1 MKLYRVLISSLTSS
15 FRYPNMMSSHQL
27 SVKAVPYST
36 IQGLIGSATGSMNID
51 NLKFSY
57 LFRYES
63 KFFDIETIYKITSKN
78 GKIQGYLYKPKPKNK
93 KYLAQDGLYP
103 TAAPFKREVL
113 YENYLT
119 LYLDNEDI
127 ANSFKSPHFQL
138 LLGRSSDLAKVVD
151 IQEVSKKIKKID
163 SVNLNGTILPFN
175 EYRLPGEIYTMPKYF
190 DTTNN
195 IREAKEIQPF
205 VIFDG
210 GGKFKLLR
218 NDKMSK
224 FNLENW
230 NFDKL
235 SVKYSNDDLYFDTE
249 LNTPILLR
257 GFNC

>member
-27 SVKAVPYST
+27 SIKSVPYST
-36 IQGLIGSATGSMNID
+36 IQGLIGSATGNMNID

-57 LFRYES
+57 IFRYES
-63 KFFDIETIYKITSKN
+63 KFFDVETIYKIKTEK
-78 GKIQGYLYKPKPKNK
+78 GKIKGFSYDLKAKNK
-93 KYLAQDGLYP
+93 RYLLQDGLYP
-103 TAAPFKREVL
+103 TTAPFKREIL

-119 LYLDNEDI
+119 LYINNEEV
-127 ANSFKSPHFQL
+127 ANSFKFPHFQL

-151 IQEVSKKIKKID
+151 VQEISEKIKKID

-175 EYRLPGEIYTMPKYF
+175 KYRLAGEIYTMPTYF

-210 GGKFKLLR
+210 SGKFKFQKK
-218 NDKMSK
+218 DKIEK

-230 NFDKL
+230 DFDK
-235 SVKYSNDDLYFDTE
+235 SPVIYSDDNLYFDME
-249 LNTPILLR
+249 LNTPIVLR